1 MTTTATK
8 QPAGMRAFVIIW
20 LGQLVSMMGTGMT
33 RFALT
38 IWAWQITGSA
48 TALAL
53 VGVFSFAPIVLF
65 SPIAGALV
73 DRWPRKL
80 VLMASDLAA
89 GLSTIVVLILYS
101 TGNLE
106 IWHLYVAGAFAGI
119 FESFQFPA
127 YSAAVSTMLTKEN
140 YTRASGMIGMAEAAS
155 GIAAPAL
162 AGLLL
167 VAIGIS
173 GVMII
178 DIVTFVFAIGV
189 LFFVHIPEAK
199 RSAAG
204 EEGRGSLWTESL
216 YGFRYIFRRPSLLGL
231 QLVFFGVNLTSTI
244 GMILAAP
251 LILARTGD
259 NSVILGTVQSAFG
272 VGGLVG
278 GILLSTWGGPK
289 RRVHGVLLGMIG
301 SGLLGVTGLGLARAL
316 PFWMAAAFAETF
328 FVQFLNASNQAIW
341 QAKVDPDVQGRVFA
355 VRRLIAQIAAPL
367 AMFLGGFL
375 ADRIFEPAMQ
385 PGGGWAN
392 AFGWLVGTGPGAGMG
407 LLLVISGMLTA
418 LVALSGYLIPAIRN
432 AETILPDHAQ
442 A

>member
-1 MTTTATK
+1 MATTATTR
-8 QPAGMRAFVIIW
+8 PAGMRAFVIIW
-20 LGQLVSMMGTGMT
+20 LGQLVSMLGTGMT

-38 IWAWQITGSA
+38 IWAWQVTGSA

-53 VGVFSFAPIVLF
+53 VGVFSFAPVVLF

-80 VLMASDLAA
+80 VMMASDLAA
-89 GLSTIVVLILYS
+89 GLSTIAVLILYS

-167 VAIGIS
+167 VSIGIG

-178 DIVTFVFAIGV
+178 DIVTFSFAIAV
-189 LFFVHIPEAK
+189 LLFVHIPQPK
-199 RSAAG
+199 RTAAG

-231 QLVFFGVNLTSTI
+231 QLIFFGVNVTATL
-244 GMILAAP
+244 GMILAWP
-251 LILARTGD
+251 MILARTGND
-259 NSVILGTVQSAFG
+259 SLALGSVQSALG

-278 GILLSTWGGPK
+278 GLLLSTWGGPK
-289 RRVHGVLLGMIG
+289 RRVHGVLLGMMG
-301 SGLLGVTGLGLARAL
+301 GGLLGMTILGMAGGLV
-316 PFWMAAAFAETF
+316 FWIFGAFADSF
-328 FVQFLNASNQAIW
+328 FMQILNASNQAIW

-367 AMFLGGFL
+367 AMLLGGFL

-392 AFGWLVGTGPGAGMG
+392 TFGWLVGTGPGAGMG
-407 LLLVISGMLTA
+407 LLLVISGLLTA
-418 LVALSGYLIPAIRN
+418 LVAACGYLIPAIRD
-432 AETILPDHAQ
+432 AEKILPDHAQ

>member
-1 MTTTATK
+1 MATTATTR
-8 QPAGMRAFVIIW
+8 PAGMRAFVIIW
-20 LGQLVSMMGTGMT
+20 LGQLVSMLGTGMT

-38 IWAWQITGSA
+38 IWAWQVTGSA

-53 VGVFSFAPIVLF
+53 VGVFSFAPVVLF

-80 VLMASDLAA
+80 VMMASDLAA
-89 GLSTIVVLILYS
+89 GLSTIAVLILYS

-167 VAIGIS
+167 VTIGIG

-178 DIVTFVFAIGV
+178 DIVTFSFAIAV
-189 LFFVHIPEAK
+189 LLFVHIPQPK
-199 RSAAG
+199 RTAAG

-231 QLVFFGVNLTSTI
+231 QLIFFGVNVTATL
-244 GMILAAP
+244 GMILAWP
-251 LILARTGD
+251 MILARTGND
-259 NSVILGTVQSAFG
+259 SLALGSVQSALG

-278 GILLSTWGGPK
+278 GLLLSTWGGPK
-289 RRVHGVLLGMIG
+289 RRVHGVLLGMMG
-301 SGLLGVTGLGLARAL
+301 GGLLGMTILGMAGGLV
-316 PFWMAAAFAETF
+316 FWIFGAFADSF
-328 FVQFLNASNQAIW
+328 FMQILNASNQAIW

-367 AMFLGGFL
+367 AMLLGGFL

-392 AFGWLVGTGPGAGMG
+392 TFGWLVGTGPGAGMG
-407 LLLVISGMLTA
+407 LLLVISGLLTA
-418 LVALSGYLIPAIRN
+418 LVAACGYLIPAIRD

>member
-1 MTTTATK
+1 MTTTATR
-8 QPAGMRAFVIIW
+8 PAGMRAFVIIW
-20 LGQLVSMMGTGMT
+20 LGQLVSMLGTGMT

-80 VLMASDLAA
+80 VMMASDLAA
-89 GLSTIVVLILYS
+89 GLSTIAILLLYS
-101 TGNLE
+101 TGNLQ

-167 VAIGIS
+167 VSIGIG
-173 GVMII
+173 GVMLI
-178 DIVTFVFAIGV
+178 DIATFVFAIAA
-189 LFFVHIPEAK
+189 LLFVHIPAPK
-199 RSAAG
+199 RTAAG

-231 QLVFFGVNLTSTI
+231 QLIFFGVNLTNSASFVLI
-244 GMILAAP
+244 AP

-259 NSVILGTVQSAFG
+259 NSVVLGTVQAAIG

-278 GILLSTWGGPK
+278 GLLLSTWGGPK
-289 RRVHGVLLGMIG
+289 RRVHGVLLGMACE
-301 SGLLGVTGLGLARAL
+301 GLLGVTGMGLALSL
-316 PFWMAAAFAETF
+316 PFWVAAAFASQVF
-328 FVQFLNASNQAIW
+328 MQILNASNQAIW

-367 AMFLGGFL
+367 SMFLGGFL
-375 ADRIFEPAMQ
+375 ADRFFEPAMQ
-385 PGGGWAN
+385 PGGSWAA

-407 LLLVISGMLTA
+407 LLMVLSGLLTA
-418 LVALSGYLIPAIRN
+418 LVAFSGYLFPAIRN
-432 AETILPDHAQ
+432 AETILPDHVQ